1 MIGYVTLGSNDISR
15 TGAFYDAVLG
25 EIGAKRQMDSESFIA
40 WSITPGTPMLGVIK
54 PLDGGFATAGNG
66 VTIAVA
72 VETRDNVDAL
82 HCKAM
87 ELGAGDEGAP
97 GLRGGTWVN
106 RPNRSPATIPAFYA
120 AYFRDPDGNKL
131 VVFQKDLLGELAAG
145 TESQS

>member
-1 MIGYVTLGSNDISR
+1 
-15 TGAFYDAVLG
+15 
-25 EIGAKRQMDSESFIA
+25 
-40 WSITPGTPMLGVIK
+40 MLGVIK

-82 HCKAM
+82 HRKAM

-131 VVFQKDLLGELAAG
+131 VVFQKDFLGELAAG